1 MRWSRSATV
10 LLLLAV
16 CLFLPPA
23 VDSADE
29 KRISVYSTLA
39 NYSLP
44 VVDRD
49 GREYVGLLEILEP
62 LGSVSSRV
70 DAQRW
75 KLRYKKIEAEFTVQK
90 SRARIAGHDTDMPAP
105 FILENG
111 RGLVPLSSLPAI
123 LPKFLGG
130 PVTLRENARRLFV
143 GGVSTQVT
151 VDLVKT
157 TPPRLLFN
165 FSGPVNPNISTEPG
179 HLRMTFTRDP
189 VIAGNTQWKFDDQSI
204 PSATFSENNGAAEIT
219 VNSAAPLM
227 ASFTAGGRTITVTN
241 PPALSAPTPPNTA
254 ARSATS
260 APPPAPGSSVAPPIA
275 AGSSPSFV
283 VVIDASHGGTE
294 RGAAL
299 TNDLAEKDVTLAFAR
314 LLRKELEARGI
325 GVVMLRDSDLLLS
338 VDQRA
343 AMANARRSTL
353 YLNVHAASQGTGV
366 RIYSASVP
374 NGSGNR
380 GAWIDWD
387 TAQTSALP
395 ASRDLV
401 NAASSELQKRKIA
414 VRILPAPLRPLNNVL
429 SPAIAIELAPP
440 SANVS
445 DINSATYQ
453 QPIAA
458 AIADIVSAQKPR
470 LEATR

>member
-10 LLLLAV
+10 LSLLTA
-16 CLFLPPA
+16 CLFLPHI

-29 KRISVYSTLA
+29 KRISIYSTVA
-39 NYSLP
+39 NYTLP

-62 LGSVSSRV
+62 LGSVSSRI
-70 DAQRW
+70 DSQRW

-90 SRARIAGHDTDMPAP
+90 TRARIAGRETDMTGP

-111 RGLVPLSSLPAI
+111 RGLVPLSSLPTI

-130 PVTLRENARRLFV
+130 PVTLHESGRRLFV

-157 TPPRLLFN
+157 TPPRVLFN
-165 FSGPVNPNISTEPG
+165 FSAPVNPTISTEPG
-179 HLRMTFTRDP
+179 HLRMTFSRDP
-189 VIAGNTQWKFDDQSI
+189 VVAGNTQWKFDDQSI
-204 PSATFSENNGAAEIT
+204 PFATFTENNGAAEIT
-219 VNSAAPLM
+219 VNSAASLM

-241 PPALSAPTPPNTA
+241 PPPLSAPTPPNTA
-254 ARSATS
+254 ARTGTT
-260 APPPAPGSSVAPPIA
+260 APPPLPGSSVAPPIVG
-275 AGSSPSFV
+275 GSPPAFSI
-283 VVIDASHGGTE
+283 VIDASHGGAE

-314 LLRKELEARGI
+314 VLRKELEARGI
-325 GVVMLRDSDLLLS
+325 AVVMLRDSDSLLT

-343 AMANARRSTL
+343 AMANARRSAL
-353 YLNVHAASQGTGV
+353 YVNIHAASQGTGV
-366 RIYSASVP
+366 RLYSASIP
-374 NGSGNR
+374 SGSGNR

-387 TAQTSALP
+387 TAQTNALP
-395 ASRDLV
+395 TSRDLV
-401 NAASSELQKRKIA
+401 MGAASELQKRRIA
-414 VRILPAPLRPLNNVL
+414 VRILPAPLRPLNNIV

-440 SANVS
+440 SANVA
-445 DINSATYQ
+445 DVNSEPYQ

-458 AIADIVSAQKPR
+458 AIAEFIATQKAR
-470 LEATR
+470 LEGAR